1 MADVF
6 LSYRNTPDRRAIVR
20 RLATILRAYGVT
32 VWWDY
37 GLEAGES
44 YRSQIMTELAN
55 ARIVAPL
62 WCAESVRSPWVRM
75 EAELGKDKLIPGRL
89 QKVPPPDAFE
99 AIQAADLIGWDG
111 AVGSPRLQEFVRLV
125 CKRLDRPAAAPTDLI
140 EELAE
145 LPPVKPL
152 PDVAPAVSPRTAPAG
167 SSRDYASG
175 ERQRLPIMIV
185 IMIVGGLM
193 AFAAAYIGNH
203 YLGLPFFSWVT
214 INADLPPK
222 KSPEVQDAEK
232 RAAEAQRRHE
242 EALATAKRQEEQ
254 ARVEAEANKRKLD
267 AARAAAELEAVKRRA
282 QEEAEAESRR
292 RKLAEEQAAADKRRA
307 QEEAEAEVRR
317 RRLEAERAAA
327 ELEAAQRRRRE
338 AAEAERLERA
348 RRVQEWRKANGGCD
362 PPLRRQCMTVGPT
375 GGGPQE
381 TIGCV
386 CM

>member
-37 GLEAGES
+37 GLEAGEG

-75 EAELGKDKLIPGRL
+75 EAELGKDKLLPGRL

-99 AIQAADLIGWDG
+99 AIQAADLTGWDG

-152 PDVAPAVSPRTAPAG
+152 PEVAPASPPAGAAG
-167 SSRDYASG
+167 SSHDYASG
-175 ERQRLPIMIV
+175 KRQRLPIMIA

-193 AFAAAYIGNH
+193 ALAGASIGRH
-203 YLGLPFFSWVT
+203 YLGLPFVPWVT
-214 INADLPPK
+214 TSADLPPK
-222 KSPEVQDAEK
+222 KSPEVQDEEK
-232 RAAEAQRRHE
+232 RAAEAQKRHE
-242 EALATAKRQEEQ
+242 EALAAAKRQEEQ
-254 ARVEAEANKRKLD
+254 ARIEAEANRRKLE

-292 RKLAEEQAAADKRRA
+292 RK
-307 QEEAEAEVRR
+307 
-317 RRLEAERAAA
+317 LEAERAAA

-375 GGGPQE
+375 GGGPQQS
-381 TIGCV
+381 IGCV

>member
-37 GLEAGES
+37 GLEAGEGS
-44 YRSQIMTELAN
+44 PVSDHDRAGQRPHRGAAVVRGERPIAVGAHGGG
-55 ARIVAPL
+55 ARQGQL
-62 WCAESVRSPWVRM
+62 
-75 EAELGKDKLIPGRL
+75 LPGRL

-99 AIQAADLIGWDG
+99 AIQAADLTGWDG

-152 PDVAPAVSPRTAPAG
+152 PEAAPAVSPRTAPAG
-167 SSRDYASG
+167 PSRDYASA
-175 ERQRLPIMIV
+175 ERQRLPIMIA
-185 IMIVGGLM
+185 IMIVGGVMTL
-193 AFAAAYIGNH
+193 AAAYIGNH
-203 YLGLPFFSWVT
+203 YLGLPFFSWMT

-222 KSPEVQDAEK
+222 KSPEVLDQEK

-242 EALATAKRQEEQ
+242 EALAAAKRQEEQ

-267 AARAAAELEAVKRRA
+267 AAQAAAELEAVKRRA
-282 QEEAEAESRR
+282 QEEAEAEIRR
-292 RKLAEEQAAADKRRA
+292 RRLEAERAAADKRRA
-307 QEEAEAEVRR
+307 QEEAEAEIRR

-348 RRVQEWRKANGGCD
+348 RRVQESAQGQRR
-362 PPLRRQCMTVGPT
+362 LRSATAEAMHAP
-375 GGGPQE
+375 
-381 TIGCV
+381 
-386 CM
+386 